1 MVRNRL
7 ILQLALP
14 SIVSNITVPLLGL
27 VDVAIVG
34 HMGGAVYIGAISV
47 GAMVFNI
54 IYWIFGFLRMGTSG
68 MTSQSLG
75 RRDLTGVVQLL
86 CRSVTV
92 ALAVA
97 LSILLLQVPI
107 KWLAFLVVSPEKDV
121 MGLASSY
128 FDICVWGAPAMLV
141 LYSLSGW
148 FVGMQNTRIPMVISI
163 TQNVVNILASLI
175 LVYGCGMKV
184 EGVAFGTLF
193 AQYVGCAIAIILCA
207 KVYGRLTK
215 HFVREGLF
223 DFVKMLEFFKVNTNI
238 FLRTLCLVAVN
249 LFFLSAGA
257 RQGAVLLAVNTLL
270 VQLYILFSY
279 FLDGFAF
286 AGEALCGKYH
296 GAANA
301 NAFRET
307 VRLVFVWGGAIALAF
322 TVMYAFGGQWFLNIL
337 TDEKM
342 VAETAVVYLPWAVA
356 VPMAGVA
363 AFVWDGV
370 FIGVTATKGMLLSS
384 IIATVVFFSVYYI
397 GRDFYANH
405 ALWLAFVTF
414 LITRGVVQTAIYA
427 KVMRPKGIVK

>member
-68 MTSQSLG
+68 MTSQALG
-75 RRDLTGVVQLL
+75 RRNLADVLQLL
-86 CRSVTV
+86 CRSV
-92 ALAVA
+92 AVA
-97 LSILLLQVPI
+97 IAVAMTILILQVPI
-107 KWLAFLVVSPEKDV
+107 KWLAFLVVNPEKEV

-148 FVGMQNTRIPMVISI
+148 FVGMQNTRIPMMISI
-163 TQNVVNILASLI
+163 IQNVVNILASLT

-184 EGVAFGTLF
+184 EGVACGTLF
-193 AQYVGCAIAIILCA
+193 AQYVGCAIAIILWA

-215 HFVREGLF
+215 HFVREGLL
-223 DFVKMLEFFKVNTNI
+223 DFVKMLEFFKVNYHI

-249 LFFLSAGA
+249 LFFLAAGA
-257 RQGAVLLAVNTLL
+257 RQGAVMLAVNTLL

-286 AGEALCGKYH
+286 AGEALCGRYH
-296 GAANA
+296 GAANSTT
-301 NAFRET
+301 FKET
-307 VRLVFVWGGAIALAF
+307 VRLVFAWGGAIAIVF
-322 TVMYAFGGQWFLNIL
+322 TLIYAIGGQWFLNVL
-337 TDEKM
+337 TDERS
-342 VAETAVVYLPWAVA
+342 VAEAAVDYLPWAVA
-356 VPMAGVA
+356 VPLAGVA

-384 IIATVVFFSVYYI
+384 VVATIVFFSVYLI
-397 GRDFYANH
+397 GKDAYANH
-405 ALWLAFVTF
+405 ALWLAFVAF
-414 LITRGVVQTAIYA
+414 LITRGIVQTIIYS
-427 KVMRPKGIVK
+427 KGFGK

>member
-68 MTSQSLG
+68 MTSQALG
-75 RRDLTGVVQLL
+75 RRNLADVLQLL
-86 CRSVTV
+86 CRSV
-92 ALAVA
+92 AVA
-97 LSILLLQVPI
+97 IAVAMTILILQVPI
-107 KWLAFLVVSPEKDV
+107 KWLAFLVVNPEKEV

-148 FVGMQNTRIPMVISI
+148 FVGMQNTRIPMMISI
-163 TQNVVNILASLI
+163 IQNVVNILASLT

-184 EGVAFGTLF
+184 EGVACGTLF
-193 AQYVGCAIAIILCA
+193 AQYVGCAIAIILWA

-215 HFVREGLF
+215 HFVREGLL
-223 DFVKMLEFFKVNTNI
+223 DFVKMLEFFKVNYHI

-249 LFFLSAGA
+249 LFFLAAGA
-257 RQGAVLLAVNTLL
+257 RQGAVMLAVNTLL

-286 AGEALCGKYH
+286 AGEALCGRYH
-296 GAANA
+296 GAANST
-301 NAFRET
+301 AFKET
-307 VRLVFVWGGAIALAF
+307 VRLVFAWGGAIAIVF
-322 TVMYAFGGQWFLNIL
+322 TLIYAIGGQWFLNVL
-337 TDEKM
+337 TDERS
-342 VAETAVVYLPWAVA
+342 VAEAAVDYLPWAVA
-356 VPMAGVA
+356 VPKAGVA
-363 AFVWDGV
+363 AIVCDGG

-384 IIATVVFFSVYYI
+384 VVATIVFFSVYLI
-397 GRDFYANH
+397 GKDAYANH
-405 ALWLAFVTF
+405 ALWLAFVAF
-414 LITRGVVQTAIYA
+414 LITRGIVQTIIYS
-427 KVMRPKGIVK
+427 KGFGK

>member
-68 MTSQSLG
+68 MTSQALG
-75 RRDLTGVVQLL
+75 RRNLADVLQLL
-86 CRSVTV
+86 CRSV
-92 ALAVA
+92 AVA
-97 LSILLLQVPI
+97 IAVAMTILILQVPI
-107 KWLAFLVVSPEKDV
+107 KWLAFLVVNPEKEV

-148 FVGMQNTRIPMVISI
+148 FVGMQNTRIPMMISI
-163 TQNVVNILASLI
+163 IQNVVNILASLT

-184 EGVAFGTLF
+184 EGVACGTLF
-193 AQYVGCAIAIILCA
+193 AQYVGCAIAIILWA

-223 DFVKMLEFFKVNTNI
+223 DFVKMLEFFKVNYHI

-249 LFFLSAGA
+249 LFFLAAGA
-257 RQGAVLLAVNTLL
+257 RQGAVMLAVNTLL

-286 AGEALCGKYH
+286 AGEALCGRYH
-296 GAANA
+296 GAANST
-301 NAFRET
+301 AFKET
-307 VRLVFVWGGAIALAF
+307 VRLVFAWGGAIAIVF
-322 TVMYAFGGQWFLNIL
+322 TLMYAIGGQWFLNVL
-337 TDEKM
+337 TDERS
-342 VAETAVVYLPWAVA
+342 VAEAAVDYLPWAVA
-356 VPMAGVA
+356 VPLAGVA

-384 IIATVVFFSVYYI
+384 VVATIVFFSVYLI
-397 GRDFYANH
+397 GKDAYANH
-405 ALWLAFVTF
+405 ALWLAFVAF
-414 LITRGVVQTAIYA
+414 LITRGIVQTIIYS
-427 KVMRPKGIVK
+427 KGFGK

>member
-1 MVRNRL
+1 MARNRL

-34 HMGGAVYIGAISV
+34 HMGGAIYIGAISV

-68 MTSQSLG
+68 MTSQALG
-75 RRDLTGVVQLL
+75 RRDLVTVMQLL
-86 CRSVTV
+86 CRS
-92 ALAVA
+92 LAVA
-97 LSILLLQVPI
+97 LVVAMTILILQIPI
-107 KWLAFLVVSPEKDV
+107 KWLAFLVVNPEKEV
-121 MGLASSY
+121 SGLASSY

-148 FVGMQNTRIPMVISI
+148 FIGMQNTRIPMMISI
-163 TQNVVNILASLI
+163 SQNVVNILASLT
-175 LVYGCGMKV
+175 LVYGFGMKV
-184 EGVAFGTLF
+184 EGVACGTLF
-193 AQYVGCAIAIILCA
+193 AQYAGCAIAIILWA

-223 DFVKMLEFFKVNTNI
+223 NIVKMLEFFKVNSDI

-249 LFFLSAGA
+249 LFFLAAGA
-257 RQGAVLLAVNTLL
+257 RQGSVILAVNTLL

-296 GAANA
+296 GATNSA
-301 NAFRET
+301 AFRET
-307 VRLVFVWGGAIALAF
+307 VRLVFAWGGAIALFF
-322 TVMYAFGGQWFLNIL
+322 TAIYIIGGLWFLNLL
-337 TDEKM
+337 TDERQ
-342 VAETAVVYLPWAVA
+342 VVSAAMEYLPWAVA
-356 VPMAGVA
+356 VPLSGVA

-384 IIATVVFFSVYYI
+384 VIATIVFFSLYYI
-397 GRDFYANH
+397 GMDSYANH
-405 ALWLAFVTF
+405 ALWLAFIFF
-414 LITRGVVQTAIYA
+414 LATRGIVQTAIYI
-427 KVMRPKGIVK
+427 KLRRGIL

>member
-1 MVRNRL
+1 MSGIDRQIFR
-7 ILQLALP
+7 LALP

-68 MTSQSLG
+68 MTSQALG
-75 RRDLTGVVQLL
+75 RRNLADVLQLL
-86 CRSVTV
+86 CRSV
-92 ALAVA
+92 AVA
-97 LSILLLQVPI
+97 IAVAMTILILQVPI
-107 KWLAFLVVSPEKDV
+107 KWLAFLVVNPEKEV

-148 FVGMQNTRIPMVISI
+148 FVGMQNTRIPMMISI
-163 TQNVVNILASLI
+163 IQNVVNILASLT

-184 EGVAFGTLF
+184 EGVACGTLF
-193 AQYVGCAIAIILCA
+193 AQYVGCAIAIILWA

-223 DFVKMLEFFKVNTNI
+223 DFVKMLEFFKMNYHI

-249 LFFLSAGA
+249 LFFLAAGA
-257 RQGAVLLAVNTLL
+257 RQGAVMLAVNTLL

-286 AGEALCGKYH
+286 AGEALCGRYH
-296 GAANA
+296 GAANST
-301 NAFRET
+301 AFKET
-307 VRLVFVWGGAIALAF
+307 VRLVFAWGGAIAIVF
-322 TVMYAFGGQWFLNIL
+322 TLMYAIGGQWFLNVL
-337 TDEKM
+337 TDERS
-342 VAETAVVYLPWAVA
+342 VAEAAVDYLPWAVA
-356 VPMAGVA
+356 VPLAGVA

-384 IIATVVFFSVYYI
+384 VVATIVFFSVYLI
-397 GRDFYANH
+397 GKDAYANH
-405 ALWLAFVTF
+405 ALWLAFVAF
-414 LITRGVVQTAIYA
+414 LITRGIVQTIIYS
-427 KVMRPKGIVK
+427 KGFGK

>member
-68 MTSQSLG
+68 MTSQALG
-75 RRDLTGVVQLL
+75 RRNLADVLQLL
-86 CRSVTV
+86 CRSV
-92 ALAVA
+92 AVA
-97 LSILLLQVPI
+97 IAVAMTILILQVPI
-107 KWLAFLVVSPEKDV
+107 KWLAFLVVNPEKEV

-148 FVGMQNTRIPMVISI
+148 FVGMQNTRIPMMISI
-163 TQNVVNILASLI
+163 IQNVVNILASLT

-184 EGVAFGTLF
+184 EGVACGTLF
-193 AQYVGCAIAIILCA
+193 AQYVGCAIAIILWA

-223 DFVKMLEFFKVNTNI
+223 DFVKMLEFFKVNYHI

-249 LFFLSAGA
+249 LFFLAAGA
-257 RQGAVLLAVNTLL
+257 RQGAVMLAVNTLL

-286 AGEALCGKYH
+286 AGEALCGRYH
-296 GAANA
+296 GAANST
-301 NAFRET
+301 AFKET
-307 VRLVFVWGGAIALAF
+307 VRLVFAWGGAIAIVF
-322 TVMYAFGGQWFLNIL
+322 TLIYAIGGQWFLNVL
-337 TDEKM
+337 TDERS
-342 VAETAVVYLPWAVA
+342 VAEAAVDYLPWAVA
-356 VPMAGVA
+356 VPLAGVA

-384 IIATVVFFSVYYI
+384 VVATIVFFSVYLI
-397 GRDFYANH
+397 GKDAYANH
-405 ALWLAFVTF
+405 ALWLAFVAF
-414 LITRGVVQTAIYA
+414 LITRGIVQTIIYS
-427 KVMRPKGIVK
+427 KGFGK

>member
-1 MVRNRL
+1 MARNRL

-68 MTSQSLG
+68 MTSQALG
-75 RRDLTGVVQLL
+75 RRDLTGVVQML
-86 CRSVTV
+86 CRSIAV

-97 LSILLLQVPI
+97 FAILVMQVPV
-107 KWLAFLVVSPEKDV
+107 KWLAFLVVGPEQEV
-121 MGLASSY
+121 MHLASSY

-148 FVGMQNTRIPMVISI
+148 FVGMQNTRIPMMISI
-163 TQNVVNILASLI
+163 TQNVVNILASLT

-207 KVYGRLTK
+207 KVYGRLK
-215 HFVREGLF
+215 RHFVWDGLF
-223 DFVKMLEFFKVNTNI
+223 NLVKMFEFFKVNSHI

-249 LFFLSAGA
+249 LFFLAAGA
-257 RQGAVLLAVNTLL
+257 RQGAVMLAVNTLL

-296 GAANA
+296 GATNIT
-301 NAFRET
+301 AFRET
-307 VRLVFVWGGAIALAF
+307 VMLVFAWGGAIALAF
-322 TVMYAFGGQWFLNIL
+322 TVMYAVGGQWFLNIL
-337 TDEKM
+337 TDEKD
-342 VAETAVVYLPWAVA
+342 VALAAVEYLPWAVA
-356 VPMAGVA
+356 VPLAGVA

-384 IIATVVFFSVYYI
+384 VAATFAFFSVYLM
-397 GRDFYANH
+397 GKETYANH
-405 ALWLAFVTF
+405 ALWFAFVIF
-414 LITRGVVQTAIYA
+414 LLTRGIVQTIIYA
-427 KVMRPKGIVK
+427 KGLRR